1 MLEIRS
7 YRNKSPINLKEA
19 FCREQTSM
27 YTLNSS
33 ATAILPFPHD
43 FVVVLVVFLSF
54 EFIFV
59 TCLCLFV
66 LSFLGEEAIHEG

>member
-1 MLEIRS
+1 MLEIGK
-7 YRNKSPINLKEA
+7 YRNKLPINLKEA

-43 FVVVLVVFLSF
+43 FVVGLVFSSF
-54 EFIFV
+54 DFIFV
-59 TCLCLFV
+59 TCLCRFV
-66 LSFLGEEAIHEG
+66 LSFLGEEGIHKG